1 MKTVNKTL
9 VHQVTLLLVGSLLFG
24 SMTAC
29 AQATTSAATS
39 SVTATSDP
47 AKEPLLK
54 PMQQMAS
61 KLKNLAASGDPDFD
75 YALQAKVHTQG
86 TLDLLKAE
94 AQNGK
99 DSALT
104 QMAKDLMTATQA
116 DMDLIN
122 NTMRQIKPSRPN
134 QSFTQKQS
142 QNIEAITLKVQQ
154 AAGANDKLTGSL
166 DKNFSALLLEQRQD
180 AIDLANTYLQFGKN
194 DTLKAYA
201 QKLVDKSK
209 ADMEKLKAMPK

>member
-1 MKTVNKTL
+1 MKTLQFTL
-9 VHQVTLLLVGSLLFG
+9 SVWLSMALLSSVSL
-24 SMTAC
+24 SAC
-29 AQATTSAATS
+29 AQSTTSAATS

-61 KLKNLAASGDPDFD
+61 RLKNLAASGDPDFD

-94 AQNGK
+94 AQSGK
-99 DSALT
+99 DTALM
-104 QMAKDLMTATQA
+104 QMAKDLTAPTQA

-134 QSFTQKQS
+134 QGFTQKQS
-142 QNIEAITLKVQQ
+142 QNIEAIMLKVQQ
-154 AAGANDKLTGSL
+154 AASANDKLTSNL
-166 DKNFSALLLEQRQD
+166 DKNFSTLLMEQRQD

-194 DTLKAYA
+194 ETLRSYA
-201 QKLVDKSK
+201 QKLIDKSK